1 MQLANTQPSDQ
12 FTLRWRSLPWLWRIL
27 GGVLLLTLLW
37 AGYVLTGRP
46 VTLVINGQS
55 YPLRLHQQT
64 VAGVIGAL
72 NLTLRP
78 EDRVQPSLE
87 TALSPGQTITI
98 SLARPVTIEA
108 DGHSRFILTHQ
119 TTIAGVLAELN
130 ITLGAQ
136 DKILSN
142 GQTISA
148 ESILP
153 LAGSRKLAVNSLAG
167 LLTASFTP
175 MGAVASTRSEPVQ
188 LIIRRAVPLTLHD
201 GQISTTFF
209 TTQPNIGQAL
219 REQGLTIFPGDE
231 VTPGPDTPLWPGLH
245 VYIQRSTP
253 VAVAVDGRLIQ
264 TRTRRQTVGE
274 VLAQEGIALMGQD
287 YSRPAANQPIS
298 ADQTIEVVRVREV
311 NEIEAEYIAFETEWI
326 PDETMEIDQTEV
338 RQPGVTGVVKSRTR
352 VRYENNQEV
361 ERKFED
367 KWLDQS
373 PSKRIVAYGTNIVIR
388 TIQTPAGPLEYWRR
402 IAVLLTPYTAATSGK
417 DPSHPLYGVTASGA
431 RVSYGMAAV
440 DPKVIPLGTKMYVPN
455 YGEAIAADTGGL
467 IVGKHVDLAFEE
479 GQPIP
484 DLYGW
489 GDVYILTPVPP
500 AGRIRYVLPQYPQR

>member
-1 MQLANTQPSDQ
+1 M
-12 FTLRWRSLPWLWRIL
+12 PWLWRVL
-27 GGVLLLTLLW
+27 GGLLLLTLLW
-37 AGYVLTGRP
+37 AGYVLTGQP

-78 EDRVQPSLE
+78 EDRIQPPLE
-87 TALSPGQTITI
+87 AALAPGQTITI
-98 SLARPVTIEA
+98 ELARPVTIEA
-108 DGHSRFILTHQ
+108 DGHSRHILTHQ
-119 TTIAGVLAELN
+119 TTVAGVLAELS
-130 ITLGAQ
+130 LSPGPR
-136 DKILSN
+136 DKIIIN
-142 GQTISA
+142 GLTVSA
-148 ESILP
+148 ELP
-153 LAGSRKLAVNSLAG
+153 LPSADSHQVVVNSLAG
-167 LLTASFTP
+167 LLAASFTP
-175 MGAVASTRSEPVQ
+175 VGAVASTRAAPLR
-188 LIIRRAVPLTLHD
+188 LILRRAVPLTLHD
-201 GQISTTFF
+201 GEISTTLYA
-209 TTQPNIGQAL
+209 TQPNVGEAL
-219 REQGLTIFPGDE
+219 LEQGLTIFPGDL
-231 VTPGPDTPLWPGLH
+231 VMPGLDTRLSPGMQ

-274 VLAQEGIALMGQD
+274 VLAQEGVALMGQD
-287 YSRPAANQPIS
+287 YSRPAANQPLT
-298 ADQTIEVVRVREV
+298 ANETIEVVRVWEV
-311 NEIEAEYIAFETEWI
+311 NEIEAEYIPFETEWI
-326 PDETMEIDQTEV
+326 PDEAMEIDQTEV
-338 RQPGVTGVVKSRTR
+338 RQPGVTGVIKSRTR
-352 VRYENNQEV
+352 VRYENGQEV
-361 ERKFED
+361 VRKFED

-373 PSKRIVAYGTNIVIR
+373 PSKRIVAYGTNILIR
-388 TIQTPAGPLEYWRR
+388 TIETPDGPLEYWRR

-417 DPSHPLYGVTASGA
+417 ASDHPLYGITASGV

-455 YGEAIAADTGGL
+455 YGEAVAADTGGL

-500 AGRIRYVLPQYPQR
+500 AGQIRYVLPQYPQR

>member
-1 MQLANTQPSDQ
+1 MVGRTFLDTN
-12 FTLRWRSLPWLWRIL
+12 TLRWEAVPWLWRVL
-27 GGVLLLTLLW
+27 GGLLLLTLLW
-37 AGYVLTGRP
+37 AGYVLTGQP

-55 YPLRLHQQT
+55 YPLHLHQQT
-64 VAGVIGAL
+64 VAGVIEAL
-72 NLTLRP
+72 NLTLRT

-98 SLARPVTIEA
+98 ELARPVTIEA
-108 DGHSRFILTHQ
+108 DGHSRHLLTHQ
-119 TTIAGVLAELN
+119 TSVAGVLAELN
-130 ITLGAQ
+130 LSLSPR
-136 DKILSN
+136 DKILIN
-142 GQTISA
+142 GQIISA
-148 ESILP
+148 ESVLP
-153 LAGSRKLAVNSLAG
+153 SAGSHKIAINSLAG
-167 LLTASFTP
+167 LLAASYTP
-175 MGAVASTRSEPVQ
+175 WGAVASTRPEPVQ

-201 GQISTTFF
+201 DEVSTTLY
-209 TTQPNIGQAL
+209 TTQPNVGEAL
-219 REQGLTIFPGDE
+219 LEQGLTLFLGDQ
-231 VTPGPDTPLWPGLH
+231 VTPSLGTRLSPGMH
-245 VYIQRSTP
+245 VYIQRSRP

-274 VLAQEGIALMGQD
+274 VLAQEGVALMGQD
-287 YSRPAANQPIS
+287 YSRPAANQPLT
-298 ADQTIEVVRVREV
+298 ANETIEVVRVREV

-326 PDETMEIDQTEV
+326 PDEAMEIDQTEV
-338 RQPGVTGVVKSRTR
+338 RQPGVTGVIKSRTR
-352 VRYENNQEV
+352 VRYENGQEV

-388 TIQTPAGPLEYWRR
+388 TIETPDGPLEYWRR

-417 DPSHPLYGVTASGA
+417 DPDHPLYGITASGA